1 MAETMT
7 TVTKVPGKENARK
20 KTSYVTYDK
29 SLFFLTIFIVGI
41 GLVLLYSTSSYYSQI
56 KFGNSTYFFKRQ
68 FVFSAMG
75 IMAMVII
82 SFIDYRNFM
91 KPLPVIGLRPD
102 LLFYILCVGLQ
113 VLVLIVGE
121 ERYGAKRWIDVP
133 VIGSFQPSEFTKI
146 AVIMF
151 VASSVYYAPKLL
163 KNFVGYAY
171 LFIVVG
177 ISIALVAKEDLST
190 GVVIAGIFTIMCFAA
205 GEKWYYLPGTVIMGV
220 IAAAAYIVYGDGFR
234 GDRIEGWL
242 NIDSAAGSYQIRR
255 GLYAIASGGLT
266 GKGLGESSM
275 KLGFVPEAHNDMVF
289 SIICEELG
297 ILGAMAII
305 FLYILL
311 CWRILV
317 VAVNAPDLYGRLICV
332 GVLCHIALQLIMNI
346 AVVTNTIPA
355 TGIALPFISYGGTA
369 LTLLMCEMGL
379 VLSVSFHIEKR
390 DIAG

>member
-1 MAETMT
+1 MAEAKA
-7 TVTKVPGKENARK
+7 TVTRVPGKENAK
-20 KTSYVTYDK
+20 NKTAYVTYDK
-29 SLFFLTIFIVGI
+29 SLLFLTIFIVGI

-68 FVFSAMG
+68 LVFSAMG
-75 IMAMVII
+75 TIAMLVI
-82 SFIDYRNFM
+82 SFIDYRKFM
-91 KPLPVIGLRPD
+91 KPLPVIGIRPD

-113 VLVLIVGE
+113 VLVLFVGE

-146 AVIMF
+146 AVILF
-151 VASSVYYAPKLL
+151 LASSVYYAPKLL
-163 KNFVGYAY
+163 RSIVGYIY
-171 LFIVVG
+171 MLFIVG
-177 ISIALVAKEDLST
+177 IAIALVAKEDLST
-190 GVVIAGIFTIMCFAA
+190 GLVIAGIFTIMCFAA
-205 GEKWYYLPGTVIMGV
+205 GERWYYLPGTLILGGGAV
-220 IAAAAYIVYGDGFR
+220 AAYILLGDGFR

-242 NIDSAAGSYQIRR
+242 NIDSASGSYQIKR
-255 GLYAIASGGLT
+255 GMYAIASGGLT
-266 GKGLGESSM
+266 GKGLGNSSM

-305 FLYILL
+305 FLYILI

-317 VAVNAPDLYGRLICV
+317 IAINAGDFYGRLICV
-332 GVLCHIALQLIMNI
+332 GVLCHIGLQLIMNI

-379 VLSVSFHIEKR
+379 VLSVALHSEKR
-390 DIAG
+390 DQV